1 MSNKR
6 EDNDKKLFDNIAS
19 QYVKK
24 DLTSYCRISRKLRLI
39 QSIKDIKQ
47 PIKNILEVGCGAGF
61 SAEYLKGKFIKYTGI
76 DYSENLIKYA
86 IEHNNE
92 IDVHFQC
99 LNINQFETKKKF
111 DVVLMI
117 GVLHHMPN
125 PKNVIKSVS
134 KLLKSDG
141 IHLSKIKDPYTKSC
155 EVRNVFKE
163 LAIQYNGTQVVVLQ

>member
-92 IDVHFQC
+92 IDVHFQ
-99 LNINQFETKKKF
+99 L
-111 DVVLMI
+111 
-117 GVLHHMPN
+117 
-125 PKNVIKSVS
+125 
-134 KLLKSDG
+134 
-141 IHLSKIKDPYTKSC
+141 
-155 EVRNVFKE
+155 VRRS
-163 LAIQYNGTQVVVLQ
+163 